1 MAKYLESLPP
11 PMWAEPGARPDRP
24 RLHPPGVSIALWHRQ
39 IGAHVSLT
47 RIDTVADDDG
57 QVTEGP
63 ARIRLQAADLAP
75 GQARRVI
82 AELAAAADLAAA
94 TGSAADV
101 AALVAAAILAELGP
115 AAGGLGDQ

>member
-1 MAKYLESLPP
+1 MAKYVENPP
-11 PMWAEPGARPDRP
+11 APLWAEPGARPDRP

-47 RIDTVADDDG
+47 RTDTMAEEDS
-57 QVTEGP
+57 QVTEGQT
-63 ARIRLQAADLAP
+63 RIRLQAADLGP

-82 AELAAAADLAAA
+82 AELTAAADLAAA
-94 TGSAADV
+94 TGSADTV

-115 AAGGLGDQ
+115 E